1 MIDDDMHRLEQ
12 RALDRSLS
20 GLEADIWKGVAF
32 REQRRK
38 AVRRTASWQGLIM
51 VCAVVGSIVVGI
63 EIAAPA
69 TAAAGA
75 SPLAPGMEL
84 MPSNLLV
91 AHSP

>member
-1 MIDDDMHRLEQ
+1 MIDDDIHRLDQ

-20 GLEADIWKGVAF
+20 GLEADIWTGVAM
-32 REQRRK
+32 REQRRR
-38 AVRRTASWQGLIM
+38 AVRRTASLQGVIM
-51 VCAVVGSIVVGI
+51 VCAVLAS
-63 EIAAPA
+63 IAAGVDIARPA